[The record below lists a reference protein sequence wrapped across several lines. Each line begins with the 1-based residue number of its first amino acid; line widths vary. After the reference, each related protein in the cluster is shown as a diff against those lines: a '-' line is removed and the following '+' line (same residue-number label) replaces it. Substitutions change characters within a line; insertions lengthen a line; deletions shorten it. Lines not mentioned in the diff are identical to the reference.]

1 MYDVFNVHKNKYL
14 IINKSRVVP
23 IIEDRDYFY
32 FDQKSLSHI
41 KNNKKLKIF
50 YPYIKKNLNRK
61 YQKKYIL
68 EKEIHK
74 IFKKKIQ
81 IDELLLK
88 ANPVY
93 SLNPK
98 NLKKI
103 YFNQVRNKKFDF
115 KFTKKNF

>member
-50 YPYIKKNLNRK
+50 YPYIKK
-61 YQKKYIL
+61 I
-68 EKEIHK
+68 
-74 IFKKKIQ
+74 
-81 IDELLLK
+81 
-88 ANPVY
+88 
-93 SLNPK
+93 
-98 NLKKI
+98 
-103 YFNQVRNKKFDF
+103 
-115 KFTKKNF
+115 